1 MFWNPQD
8 LLLRMATE
16 IFKIDASRAEK
27 LTKTRV
33 QFLLTP
39 TVVPRPN
46 NKSYLTMSPCCSSL
60 LFLCILC
67 RVALRIVLQCEL
79 WDCRN
84 QISRWPQLSFCWLS
98 CMRPIWCLLVL
109 TTAGSQNTAQSG
121 PRILIGKIGA
131 AAGTWAPG
139 PQTIQHCHRDIGP
152 NTGYHH
158 QITCHCILESMRNGS

>member
-1 MFWNPQD
+1 MRI
-8 LLLRMATE
+8 LRTPPTTTYLH
-16 IFKIDASRAEK
+16 SS
-27 LTKTRV
+27 LTSLPCQWR
-33 QFLLTP
+33 LLTIIN
-39 TVVPRPN
+39 TWSLVPRPK
-46 NKSYLTMSPCCSSL
+46 NKSYHVSMLFISSL
-60 LFLCILC
+60 SLHC
-67 RVALRIVLQCEL
+67 VALRIVLQCEL

-84 QISRWPQLSFCWLS
+84 QISLWPQLSFCWLS